1 MLAMLNATRH
11 TRTTDICCNGRW
23 MANTKLTTAMVT
35 IWPTTAI
42 QRSWMSCRMFSR
54 PVESSKT
61 CGSISALRAR
71 FTADPEPYCTSH
83 HDRKRIP
90 GDRVDEA
97 TVVEGD
103 DGEACHGGPRAPM
116 GRPPGTTGGG
126 APER

>member
-61 CGSISALRAR
+61 CGSMSALRAR
-71 FTADPEPYCTSH
+71 FIADPEPYCTGCH
-83 HDRKRIP
+83 ERKRIP
-90 GDRVDEA
+90 GDRVDEVA
-97 TVVEGD
+97 VVERD
-103 DGEACHGGPRAPM
+103 DGEARHGGHPARIGHPRRCIA
-116 GRPPGTTGGG
+116 R
-126 APER
+126 RRCS